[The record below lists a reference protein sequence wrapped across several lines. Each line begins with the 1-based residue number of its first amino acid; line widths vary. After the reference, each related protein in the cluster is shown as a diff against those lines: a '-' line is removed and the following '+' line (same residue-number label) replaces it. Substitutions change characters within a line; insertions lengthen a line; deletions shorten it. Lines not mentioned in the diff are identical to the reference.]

1 MLYPHIGRNLVKR
14 IAIVGGGIAGL
25 TAAYELA
32 QQARNGA
39 SIEVVLCESSHR
51 LGGIVETVR
60 EGGFI
65 IECGPD
71 AWVTEKPWAKALAEE
86 LGLADE
92 IISSNDATRKTYV
105 LLDGHLQPMPDGMRM
120 MVPTDL
126 TALDNSELF
135 SPEAKQAF
143 HAEITRADELKDT
156 APVN

>member
-39 SIEVVLCESSHR
+39 SIEVVLFESSNR

-65 IECGPD
+65 IECGPA

-86 LGLADE
+86 LGLADAPLHP
-92 IISSNDATRKTYV
+92 IPDV
-105 LLDGHLQPMPDGMRM
+105 LRM
-120 MVPTDL
+120 MVPPDL
-126 TALDNSELF
+126 TALDNSNLF

-143 HAEITRADELKDT
+143 HAETTRADELKNT
-156 APVN
+156 